1 MVLTPSSAKIEN
13 MAISEETCND
23 FSDLI
28 KPCRQI
34 NPWRKCFQSLKG
46 RNSAQI

>member
-28 KPCRQI
+28 KPLST
-34 NPWRKCFQSLKG
+34 NQSLEEMFSKLK
-46 RNSAQI
+46 RKK